1 MRWLQLVKNSLS
13 FGFWCMYMYYMYICT
28 VNPKWETWKLWI
40 LVPNVII
47 FGWYNRIPY
56 EGLSVVLYYLI
67 KLQLVIIM
75 INYNHHEAWWDIHEL
90 TGAPPC
96 TFFPNGMGFCIT
108 HWKGKQ
114 KHSSNLAQT
123 IYIYDT
129 CERSVRSILLNAT
142 RADLRGLLVW
152 IPRLSCDEFAEILE
166 ALDFS
171 RTWGTAG
178 GWFEDI

>member
-13 FGFWCMYMYYMYICT
+13 FGSWCMYMYYMYICT

-90 TGAPPC
+90 TGAPPQVL
-96 TFFPNGMGFCIT
+96 FFQRNGVLP
-108 HWKGKQ
+108 HRKGKQ

-123 IYIYDT
+123 IYIYTIHVSAVCGRFCLTQPGVT
-129 CERSVRSILLNAT
+129 CEAYSYGS
-142 RADLRGLLVW
+142 RG
-152 IPRLSCDEFAEILE
+152 
-166 ALDFS
+166 
-171 RTWGTAG
+171 
-178 GWFEDI
+178 

>member
-96 TFFPNGMGFCIT
+96 TFFPTEWGSASPI
-108 HWKGKQ
+108 GKANRNIVPIWP
-114 KHSSNLAQT
+114 KP
-123 IYIYDT
+123 YIYMIHVSAVCGRFCLTQPGVT
-129 CERSVRSILLNAT
+129 CEAYSYGS
-142 RADLRGLLVW
+142 RG
-152 IPRLSCDEFAEILE
+152 
-166 ALDFS
+166 
-171 RTWGTAG
+171 
-178 GWFEDI
+178 